1 MEAVSDFIF
10 EGSKITA
17 DGDCTHEIKK
27 NNKKTKNKKKL
38 VPWKKT
44 YDQPRWHIKKQRHY
58 FASNGPTN
66 TSDSFS
72 SSHCGC
78 ESWTLNK
85 AECQR
90 IDPFELW
97 C

>member
-44 YDQPRWHIKKQRHY
+44 
-58 FASNGPTN
+58 
-66 TSDSFS
+66 
-72 SSHCGC
+72 
-78 ESWTLNK
+78 
-85 AECQR
+85 
-90 IDPFELW
+90 
-97 C
+97 